1 MLKIAGQFQRLIG
14 LCVRSPGG
22 KINLA
27 LFLLIT
33 ALTLGS
39 VYASVRLVEWTGAFY
54 SAVEKV
60 NASEVLRQIGVFGI
74 IVALN
79 SARHLLAEYL
89 RKVLEIRWRRA
100 LTDVAIDRW
109 TANKAFWHLA
119 QAKTDRIDNPD
130 QRIAEDCRLFVS
142 GLLSETLDL
151 ISRIVGLV
159 SFIAILWGLS
169 DFPLSLAFIGIDLDI
184 PHYMVWAA
192 FLYVAIS
199 SALTHLLGRQLK
211 GLFAEQQH
219 READFRYAMARWRT
233 SFDEVAL
240 SDGEDAEKRIFR
252 TRFDALAANWRK
264 LITRELILG
273 GFTYPFNHSVLR
285 IPLFL
290 ALPGYLAGHV
300 AFGGLMQLSTAFSQV
315 VTTLSWFIFSYRD
328 LADLVA
334 TSARLDNFMQSATA
348 STGDFAAIRRSE
360 RGDVVQL
367 NDLALDTPDGRNLLA
382 IGNLTVNPGECVWL
396 RGHSGLGKTTL
407 MKAVAGLWRH
417 GTGEVHRPIDG
428 WMFLPQKPYLPL
440 GTLIEAAAYPSTVD
454 RFGEKQI
461 RAVLGDVGLQH
472 RIDDGAAGG
481 FDAAE
486 GLSGG
491 ELQRLAIAR
500 LLIHAPRWVVLDEA
514 TSALDPAAETE
525 LLALV
530 RSRLPQTALILIAHR
545 PPPMSQDVRTV
556 DLAPPQT
563 LAACA

>member
-1 MLKIAGQFQRLIG
+1 MLKIAGQFQRLIS
-14 LCVRSPGG
+14 LCIRSPGG
-22 KINLA
+22 KTNLA

-60 NASEVLRQIGVFGI
+60 NAPEVLKQIGIFAVI
-74 IVALN
+74 IALN

-100 LTDVAIDRW
+100 LTDIAIDRW
-109 TANKAFWHLA
+109 TANKAFWHLS
-119 QAKTDRIDNPD
+119 QSKTDRIDNPD

-151 ISRIVGLV
+151 VSRVVGLA

-169 DFPLSLAFIGIDLDI
+169 DFPLSLAFIGVDLEI

-199 SALTHLLGRQLK
+199 SGLTHLLGRPLK
-211 GLFAEQQH
+211 ALFCEQQH

-240 SDGEDAEKRIFR
+240 SNGEDAEKRIFR
-252 TRFDALAANWRK
+252 ARFDVLAANWRK

-285 IPLFL
+285 IPLFV
-290 ALPGYLAGHV
+290 ALPGYMAGHV

-334 TSARLDNFMQSATA
+334 TSARLDGFMQSAAA
-348 STGDFAAIRRSE
+348 STE
-360 RGDVVQL
+360 RKTLIDPQHSDVTQL
-367 NDLALDTPDGRNLLA
+367 DAVTLDTPGGRPL
-382 IGNLTVNPGECVWL
+382 LTVDGLTVAAGECVWL
-396 RGHSGLGKTTL
+396 CGPSGIGKTTL
-407 MKAVAGLWRH
+407 MKAIAGLWSH
-417 GTGEVHRPIDG
+417 GQGTVRRPREG

-440 GTLIEAAAYPSTVD
+440 GTLIEVAAYPSSLESVAE
-454 RFGEKQI
+454 EKVCAAL
-461 RAVLGDVGLQH
+461 RDVGLGH
-472 RIDDGAAGG
+472 RLDNGTGVHLDMG
-481 FDAAE
+481 E

-500 LLIHAPRWVVLDEA
+500 LLIHAPRWAILDEA
-514 TSALDPAAETE
+514 TSALDPAAEKE
-525 LLALV
+525 LLTLV
-530 RSRLPQTALILIAHR
+530 RSHLPETALILIAHR
-545 PPPMSQDVRTV
+545 RPQIDPDIRTI

-563 LAACA
+563 LAA

>member
-1 MLKIAGQFQRLIG
+1 MFKIAGQFQRLIG

-22 KINLA
+22 RANLL

-54 SAVEKV
+54 SALEKV
-60 NASEVLRQIGVFGI
+60 NGPEVLRQIGIFAVI
-74 IVALN
+74 IALN

-89 RKVLEIRWRRA
+89 RKVLEIRWRRT
-100 LTDVAIDRW
+100 LTDIAIDRW

-142 GLLSETLDL
+142 GMLSETLDL
-151 ISRIVGLV
+151 ISRVVGLV
-159 SFIAILWGLS
+159 SFVAILWSLS
-169 DFPLSLAFIGIDLDI
+169 NFPLSLAFVGIDLEI

-192 FLYVAIS
+192 FLYVAVCS
-199 SALTHLLGRQLK
+199 GLTHLLGRPLK
-211 GLFAEQQH
+211 RLFSEQQH

-240 SDGEDAEKRIFR
+240 SNGEDAEKRIFR
-252 TRFDALAANWRK
+252 SRFDALAANWRK

-285 IPLFL
+285 IPLFI

-334 TSARLDNFMQSATA
+334 TASRLDAFMQSATA
-348 STGDFAAIRRSE
+348 STGPDASIQRLERS
-360 RGDVVQL
+360 DVFRL
-367 NDLALDTPDGRNLLA
+367 NALLLDTPDGRSLLA
-382 IGNLTVNPGECVWL
+382 IENLTVSPGESVWL
-396 RGHSGLGKTTL
+396 RGPSGIGKTTL
-407 MKAVAGLWRH
+407 MKAVAGLWPH
-417 GTGEVHRPIDG
+417 GTGEIRRPREG

-440 GTLIEAAAYPSTVD
+440 GTLVEATAYPSTVE
-454 RFGEKQI
+454 RFGEEQI
-461 RAVLGDVGLQH
+461 RAALCDVGLEQ
-472 RIDDGAAGG
+472 RVVDNGAAGLE
-481 FDAAE
+481 ATE

-500 LLIHAPRWVVLDEA
+500 LLLHAPRWAILDEA
-514 TSALDPAAETE
+514 TSALDPAAEAK
-525 LLALV
+525 LLSLV
-530 RSRLPQTALILIAHR
+530 RHRLPQTALILIAHR
-545 PPPMSQDVRTV
+545 
-556 DLAPPQT
+556 APQT
-563 LAACA
+563 LFDIRAVDVTTTQALAAA

>member
-1 MLKIAGQFQRLIG
+1 MFKIAGQFQRLIG

-22 KINLA
+22 KVNLA

-54 SAVEKV
+54 SAIEKV
-60 NASEVLRQIGVFGI
+60 DAPEVLRQIGIFATI
-74 IVALN
+74 IALN

-89 RKVLEIRWRRA
+89 RKILEIRWRRT
-100 LTDVAIDRW
+100 LTDIAIDRW

-142 GLLSETLDL
+142 GMLSETLDL
-151 ISRIVGLV
+151 ISRVVGLV

-169 DFPLSLAFIGIDLDI
+169 DFPLSLAFMGIDLEI

-192 FLYVAIS
+192 FLYVAVS
-199 SALTHLLGRQLK
+199 SGLTHLLGRPLK
-211 GLFAEQQH
+211 GLFSEQQH

-240 SDGEDAEKRIFR
+240 SNGEDAEKRIFR
-252 TRFDALAANWRK
+252 ARFDALAANWKK

-285 IPLFL
+285 IPLFV

-334 TSARLDNFMQSATA
+334 TASRLDNFMQSAAA
-348 STGDFAAIRRSE
+348 STGPDARIHRLGRS
-360 RGDVVQL
+360 DVFHL
-367 NDLALDTPDGRNLLA
+367 NALLLDTPDGRSLLT
-382 IGNLTVNPGECVWL
+382 IEDLTISTGECVWL
-396 RGHSGLGKTTL
+396 RGPSGIGKTTL
-407 MKAVAGLWRH
+407 MKAVAGLWPH
-417 GTGEVHRPIDG
+417 GTGEIRRPQEG

-440 GTLIEAAAYPSTVD
+440 GTLLEATAYPSAVES
-454 RFGEKQI
+454 FGEEQI
-461 RAVLGDVGLQH
+461 RASLCDVGLEH
-472 RIDDGAAGG
+472 RVADNGATSLEAP
-481 FDAAE
+481 E

-500 LLIHAPRWVVLDEA
+500 LLLHAPRWAILDEA
-514 TSALDPAAETE
+514 TSALDAAAEAK
-525 LLALV
+525 LLSLV
-530 RSRLPQTALILIAHR
+530 RHHLPQTALILIAHR
-545 PPPMSQDVRTV
+545 APQMSFDVRTI
-556 DLAPPQT
+556 DLMPTPA
-563 LAACA
+563 LAAA